1 MKFLLKI
8 KGSYVDKF
16 FFLTKKRNEKISI
29 YLCGPTVYEETHIG
43 NLRGI
48 LLFDVISRIIR
59 RKNKIDFVH
68 NITDIDDKIIE
79 RALSEKQS
87 EIFLTNHY
95 TSKYLKVIS
104 DMKLYVFPKII
115 RVTDCIND
123 NIFFVDELFKKNK
136 LNIKN
141 GDLLF
146 KSKIKNKQFAVWKK
160 TTSGRSWETRWGRGR
175 PGWHTECAVIIDKHF
190 QGETIDLHG
199 GGIDLKFPHHENE
212 NLLFFAKNNKPISS
226 CWIHHGQVIYSGKK
240 MSKRHG
246 NIIYSSTFIE
256 NYGINVLKFL
266 ILNCSHSKPLT
277 VTVEK
282 VNEIQQIINKYFSL
296 LRKVN
301 FFLVLGKF
309 SFLGKKENK
318 KEITNY
324 CEILRNGLN
333 FPKYFKRLQSM
344 FKKLNYLMI
353 TVDIF
358 NFKSVFSKNID
369 EIVTYFFHFRRMF
382 WFLGI
387 EFKVYYHFKKK
398 HEKIIND
405 WIFHLKNK
413 NYSLAD
419 EKRETLKKM
428 FGEFLWF

>member
-1 MKFLLKI
+1 
-8 KGSYVDKF
+8 
-16 FFLTKKRNEKISI
+16 
-29 YLCGPTVYEETHIG
+29 
-43 NLRGI
+43 
-48 LLFDVISRIIR
+48 
-59 RKNKIDFVH
+59 
-68 NITDIDDKIIE
+68 
-79 RALSEKQS
+79 
-87 EIFLTNHY
+87 
-95 TSKYLKVIS
+95 
-104 DMKLYVFPKII
+104 
-115 RVTDCIND
+115 
-123 NIFFVDELFKKNK
+123 
-136 LNIKN
+136 
-141 GDLLF
+141 
-146 KSKIKNKQFAVWKK
+146 
-160 TTSGRSWETRWGRGR
+160 
-175 PGWHTECAVIIDKHF
+175 
-190 QGETIDLHG
+190 
-199 GGIDLKFPHHENE
+199 
-212 NLLFFAKNNKPISS
+212 
-226 CWIHHGQVIYSGKK
+226 

-405 WIFHLKNK
+405 
-413 NYSLAD
+413 
-419 EKRETLKKM
+419 
-428 FGEFLWF
+428 

>member
-29 YLCGPTVYEETHIG
+29 YLCGPSVYEETHIG

-146 KSKIKNKQFAVWKK
+146 KSKIKNKQFA
-160 TTSGRSWETRWGRGR
+160 
-175 PGWHTECAVIIDKHF
+175 
-190 QGETIDLHG
+190 L
-199 GGIDLKFPHHENE
+199 
-212 NLLFFAKNNKPISS
+212 
-226 CWIHHGQVIYSGKK
+226 
-240 MSKRHG
+240 
-246 NIIYSSTFIE
+246 
-256 NYGINVLKFL
+256 
-266 ILNCSHSKPLT
+266 
-277 VTVEK
+277 
-282 VNEIQQIINKYFSL
+282 
-296 LRKVN
+296 
-301 FFLVLGKF
+301 
-309 SFLGKKENK
+309 
-318 KEITNY
+318 
-324 CEILRNGLN
+324 
-333 FPKYFKRLQSM
+333 
-344 FKKLNYLMI
+344 
-353 TVDIF
+353 
-358 NFKSVFSKNID
+358 
-369 EIVTYFFHFRRMF
+369 
-382 WFLGI
+382 
-387 EFKVYYHFKKK
+387 
-398 HEKIIND
+398 
-405 WIFHLKNK
+405 
-413 NYSLAD
+413 
-419 EKRETLKKM
+419 
-428 FGEFLWF
+428 